1 MDKDKGWGGGCPC
14 QKAFFRAG
22 CSRGTDYRGG
32 SHGSGCTDN
41 PEGGATRARRARGK
55 RRQCRCPRDT
65 KGTSWTGCSRGTSYQ
80 GAATGVAA
88 QTTLREGRH
97 GRGGHG
103 GNGGNAAA
111 HGTRR
116 EHHGLVARE
125 ARAIKGKPREWL
137 HRRP

>member
-1 MDKDKGWGGGCPC
+1 MVIYYLDNDKRWTKIRDGEAVVHVKRL
-14 QKAFFRAG
+14 F
-22 CSRGTDYRGG
+22 S
-32 SHGSGCTDN
+32 
-41 PEGGATRARRARGK
+41 ELVAREAL
-55 RRQCRCPRDT
+55 T
-65 KGTSWTGCSRGTSYQ
+65 IE

-125 ARAIKGKPREWL
+125 ARAIKGQPREWL